1 MASTK
6 AEKANLLPWLLQ
18 EALFLACQ
26 SLDDY
31 FDNSIQFEAAFG
43 SSYDQVAASEL
54 LSAFAQGNY
63 DALPEIKILSNTVLG
78 ATNGAFA
85 AQKNEIYLNE
95 RFLLANTGH
104 IQAIANVLIEE
115 IGHFI
120 DAKINTVDNAGDE
133 GEIFAKLV
141 QGESISQQELLVLK
155 GEDDTKMITL
165 DGHNVLIEQNF
176 TVPENEDNL
185 WWNLKQINVK
195 PAWEKATGKDIII
208 AVIDSGVSSP
218 TLKDRFVNQWNFIG
232 NNPDVT
238 DSYGHGTNVAS
249 AALANAVDLNVFGVA
264 PEATLMPLKV
274 GDDQGIATA
283 DAVINAVQWAIDN
296 GASVIN
302 MSTAFYFSDI
312 QNKAKSQKSKLSKL
326 INRAKKYNII
336 ITIAAAN
343 NGQDWSK
350 WGPNTNLTPLI
361 QDSFAQFLAT
371 YKNEFENVIM
381 VGSTNNVA
389 RIANHSNYDSKKSS
403 GYLPIHI
410 AAPGGDPDKENLI
423 RVLSN
428 VGTTSL
434 VSRDHDDVF
443 GTSFAAPQVA
453 GAVALIKQH
462 YYGLPYI
469 SINRMLQETVNKNT
483 EITKEKFSEYPS
495 FARSLDSGIVWEGS
509 LNIGQIFDKYL
520 KDSISSSSSSSLSDQ
535 VTFSFYT
542 VVNQDDTPQ
551 KNHVVYSNKKRKLKQ
566 SQISSFSTSVANIS
580 TNEMIASDFDFY
592 SSLIIVNGD
601 GANVSI
607 NGNTITI
614 NGVVSAAIGG
624 IAEYPLFR
632 VNNLTIDLD
641 DPTGKKFAE
650 AAGALTNGFTLL
662 GLNIEFNNFK
672 LKEDSLELEAKLTA
686 PELGIANDAA
696 VTISPIIISTDG
708 VSVGQASI
716 APWKGTK
723 TFNALGLITVELVN
737 PALSFDFDEEI
748 GTLQGILYVPML
760 NNLSVDLSEDKGL
773 KFRQGQNNTAEYAL
787 DVSIKGDLITI
798 YGDWKL
804 TNIVVNLNKSF
815 DKNYIDG
822 KLEAK
827 LFTSTE
833 KSIKVEGSYEK
844 SNTSDN
850 NAIFSIKATS
860 EDGTDFSFLGTDIDI
875 REIEFRSDRKLTDTD
890 YWDPIST
897 LTDAYITL
905 PELLGTNDR
914 GERIQVAI
922 KDFEITEDGY
932 SLGGATVSIP
942 EFSINLL
949 GFEKLEANGTGI
961 RLEYNKKTS
970 KLVVN
975 SNKQIV
981 PEEYFKIQGKLALPN
996 FYSLTADF
1004 SGPNYIKLS
1013 NNADNSVE
1021 IVGTFSAKNIDI
1033 GTGYTIKYA
1042 ELGINT
1048 INKRVTAQGTL
1059 AIPSGVE
1066 IAASV
1071 IFVEGNLSYADIKA
1085 DHLNKPIGTTGA
1097 YLQTIEGKYEDDVR
1111 TSSKDFKF
1119 SGDLSFTAGPQIN
1132 IKLPKW
1138 LGGGFKGSVINL
1150 DVHGEITADY
1160 LQGSGD
1166 LSVMGGLIEGSA
1178 SATLNW
1184 KENYFKANSRFYML
1198 DGAVTTTTDL
1208 LARYNANR
1216 QYEAYLFGEA
1226 IVKIP
1231 RSIPTIGGYKL
1242 SSGEVYFQYSDD
1254 GISSNDYIAAWGNIA
1269 LFGTVGFKLS
1279 FDGNYNIIW
1288 KKEAQKIANVARSVF
1303 ASMSSTIGDDI
1314 QDVSS
1319 PYNNINGTNG
1329 DDTLD
1334 GDNNNNNIS
1343 GLNGNDLLSGEGGND
1358 TLIGGLG
1365 NDLLYGGAGD
1375 DSLYGNE
1382 GDDYLYG
1389 DDGIDRLYGGD
1400 GNDVLYGNYNQSLY
1414 GENGDDTLS
1423 GGWMLDGGNGADTL
1437 SSNTDKA
1444 SLIGGNDNDTVSY
1457 NASIDNLNISLSLGL
1472 ANRREITPTII
1483 TFSQTLSSIE
1493 NAIGGSGADSISGSI
1508 VANLLEGGE
1517 GNDTISGGAGNDT
1530 LEGGSGND
1538 RLTGGTGADKFLL
1551 NTKADGI
1558 DTIIDF
1564 STKEGDRIE
1573 INFASF
1579 GPVSM
1584 DLFQYDSTTGTLSY
1598 CNSPSSQTQQ
1608 SLYFLS
1614 DSAPWEG
1621 AQSQARSLGGNL
1633 VTINNQAEQDWLQN
1647 TFGKNQTFWIG
1658 ATDKVTEGTFRWIN
1672 GEISAFANWN
1682 KGEPNNVGNEDYA
1695 ELLNMG
1701 KWNDSGSTKKQKG
1714 IIEVSVQMFQGHYYL
1729 LSNSATWDNAQTQA
1743 NSLGGNLVTIN
1754 SQDEQDWLQTTFGK
1768 NQNFWIGLRDN
1779 VTEGSFQWANG
1790 ETSTFTNWNS
1800 GEPNNFG
1807 NEDHVELYP
1816 TGKWNDNQAT
1826 KIQKAIIEI
1835 DAGKFFQTDVPTF
1848 ELIQLAALM
1857 NKPADFNIKN
1867 HITISGAY
1875 VELFTDANFGGQS
1888 LKLAGGSYDNNDL
1901 FRNGFSENTLSSLKI
1916 PAGWGVALYDNNNHD
1931 NQIGSYLGDTVSLPT
1946 GADDRTTSLIVS
1958 SPTSDF
1964 LVGGVGNDTL
1974 NGCAGNDYLDG
1985 GAGIDTLIGGADDDT
2000 YVVNNTS
2007 DVIMENINEGS
2018 DTIQTSITFS
2028 LSTLSNIENL
2038 ALTGTANIN
2047 GTGNAADNVITG
2059 NGANNSLYGG
2069 AGNDFLNGDA
2079 GNDLLNPGYS
2089 KFCTDIIDGG
2099 TGDDLLQANYSE
2111 KSNNYGID
2119 LGWRGANVIYH
2130 RNGNNDDNFE
2140 LVKFSNIERF
2150 DITGT
2155 RYADAFAGGAGND
2168 TFDGGAGNDV
2178 LDGDAGDDI
2187 LKPGYSQFCTDT
2199 IDGGAG
2205 DDLLQVDYS
2214 QKNNNFGVDLGTKIA
2229 TSICHLN
2236 GSNGDNFELVKFSN
2250 IERFSITGS
2259 QYADA
2264 FKGGA
2269 GNDTFQGGAGNDV
2282 LNGGAGSD
2290 ELVGGAENDL
2300 LDGGPGV
2307 DRAVYT
2313 GRFDQYTVL
2322 LDGSDYLV
2330 YDKRS
2335 DAPDGFDRVRNV
2347 ETLVFSDGDQQPN
2360 SSNTG
2365 PLQVGTM
2372 GNDNLSGVIYYN
2384 PSPIETLIIS
2394 DDSSLSTQTTPSK
2407 ALSSALD
2414 NGIWYKIVASGTW
2427 TPDRQYGY
2435 PSGIWLVDS
2444 KYVSRDNWKTSYD
2457 YDASSLYKSDLG
2469 LRSNLLGGGNDDFWG
2484 TYNSTHIYRYEF
2496 MGTGLAV
2503 DFFVNESLQSNSD
2516 DKGRL
2521 DIKIYRQFS
2530 SDNIINGFSGDDSI
2544 SGNDGNDT
2552 LNGGAGNDTIDGGS
2566 GADRAA
2572 YTGRVD
2578 QYIVLRDGTDYLV
2591 YDKRSSAPDGIDRVR
2606 NVETLVF
2613 SDGVKQPIVSNT
2625 GTLQKGTAGNDNLS
2639 GEIYYDPTPIQT
2651 LIISPDASINS
2662 QATPYSAL
2670 SLSSVLNNGDWYKF
2684 VASGT
2689 LSLVQRGIPWGN
2701 SLVDAKYVSGNE
2713 WKSISDNDTWFRPNS
2728 PGRPPI
2734 SVDLGLRSDLLG
2746 GGNDDFWGAYNSTH
2760 IYQYEFMGTGHA
2772 ADFFVNE
2779 QKRFNVGDK
2788 GRLDIKIYRQSSSD
2802 NIIYGL
2808 DGNDAISGKDG
2819 DDVLNG
2825 DNGDDTLIGGN
2836 GADTLTGGAGRDTFQ
2851 FMLADSRLNPTNAA
2865 SFSGDAITD
2874 YTFGTDVVDGPTAVA
2889 AANMSTFT
2897 LPGLATYTDATISA
2911 ALVANLNSAWA
2922 ANRSAL
2928 VIFGTGTT
2936 AQAFLV
2942 LGDNTAGY
2950 QASGDSVI
2958 KFQYTGTLANF
2969 AIV

>member
-1 MASTK
+1 MATTK

-26 SLDDY
+26 SLDRY

-54 LSAFAQGNY
+54 LSAFAQGNF

-95 RFLLANTGH
+95 RFLLANTDH
-104 IQAIANVLIEE
+104 IQSIANVLIEE

-120 DAKINTVDNAGDE
+120 DAKINTGDSAGDE

-141 QGESISQQELLVLK
+141 QGERISQQELLVLK

-165 DGHNVLIEQNF
+165 DGEKISIEQEA
-176 TVPENEDNL
+176 TKNL
-185 WWNLKQINVK
+185 SKGKNL
-195 PAWEKATGKDIII
+195 
-208 AVIDSGVSSP
+208 
-218 TLKDRFVNQWNFIG
+218 DRIQ
-232 NNPDVT
+232 
-238 DSYGHGTNVAS
+238 
-249 AALANAVDLNVFGVA
+249 A
-264 PEATLMPLKV
+264 PEALVALSNLGPSNVSKVKVAVLDSNIFLEQNYFRYQSVGWSEGCTVEIDENGNPITTSIGTEHGIAVTGLIAGMKIVPTKTTIGVYPSATLLGFNLKDYSN
-274 GDDQGIATA
+274 DDPTILQILDYLIQGINFAIKHQA
-283 DAVINAVQWAIDN
+283 QVINLSQDIPFFPVYELDSEDDIIHVEEKPAYPYYTRFN
-296 GASVIN
+296 GMSRNALIQKYDQLTMLFDKLCNRNIILVKSAGNDRWEIN
-302 MSTAFYFSDI
+302 PENSFVAYY
-312 QNKAKSQKSKLSKL
+312 QSQKLFIDS
-326 INRAKKYNII
+326 I
-336 ITIAAAN
+336 ITVTST
-343 NGQDWSK
+343 DT
-350 WGPNTNLTPLI
+350 TNDFFVESHAFST
-361 QDSFAQFLAT
+361 T
-371 YKNEFENVIM
+371 YV
-381 VGSTNNVA
+381 
-389 RIANHSNYDSKKSS
+389 D
-403 GYLPIHI
+403 L
-410 AAPGGDPDKENLI
+410 AAPGQNDRTLEQSGIPGNLGSGTSYAAPHVSGAIALILAKNSMLNFDEIKEIIHESVDREAESENLSSLKGKTATDG
-423 RVLSN
+423 RLNVLKAFEITPTPDYHEANSFGLVN
-428 VGTTSL
+428 MLESSSTSQ
-434 VSRDHDDVF
+434 
-443 GTSFAAPQVA
+443 PK
-453 GAVALIKQH
+453 ALIATSSHMANTSPAILTGRTKI
-462 YYGLPYI
+462 GLNNNSLLTVI
-469 SINRMLQETVNKNT
+469 TVDGTVSNNNGIVTVNG
-483 EITKEKFSEYPS
+483 
-495 FARSLDSGIVWEGS
+495 A
-509 LNIGQIFDKYL
+509 
-520 KDSISSSSSSSLSDQ
+520 ISP
-535 VTFSFYT
+535 
-542 VVNQDDTPQ
+542 N
-551 KNHVVYSNKKRKLKQ
+551 
-566 SQISSFSTSVANIS
+566 
-580 TNEMIASDFDFY
+580 
-592 SSLIIVNGD
+592 
-601 GANVSI
+601 
-607 NGNTITI
+607 
-614 NGVVSAAIGG
+614 IGG
-624 IAEYPLFR
+624 IVNYTLF
-632 VNNLTIDLD
+632 NGSFTINTN
-641 DPTGKKFAE
+641 TGIVGSLVE
-650 AAGALTNGFTLL
+650 STLRPSNEFTLL
-662 GLNIEFNNFK
+662 GLNVEFTNLSFKEKGIE
-672 LKEDSLELEAKLTA
+672 LGAKLTA

-696 VTISPIIISTDG
+696 ITISPIIISTDG

-716 APWKGTK
+716 SPWSGSK
-723 TFNALGLITVELVN
+723 TFNAFGLITVELESPV
-737 PALSFDFDEEI
+737 LRFDFQEEI
-748 GTLQGILYVPML
+748 GTLQGKLSVPVL
-760 NNLSVDLSEDKGL
+760 NNLSVDLSGDKGI
-773 KFRQGQNNTAEYAL
+773 KFRQGQHNTAEYAL
-787 DVSIKGDLITI
+787 DVSIQNGLIPI

-804 TNIVVNLNKSF
+804 DEISVNLTKSF
-815 DKNYIDG
+815 DKDNITGSLGARFYTSKDKYITVNG
-822 KLEAK
+822 TYAK
-827 LFTSTE
+827 LRDT
-833 KSIKVEGSYEK
+833 
-844 SNTSDN
+844 DN
-850 NAIFSIKATS
+850 NAIFSFTADS
-860 EDGTDFSFLGTDIDI
+860 GAGTDFSFLGTDIDI
-875 REIEFRSDRKLTDTD
+875 RAIEFLSDRNPTDD
-890 YWDPIST
+890 FYWDAKST
-897 LTDAYITL
+897 LTNAYITL
-905 PELLGTNDR
+905 PELLGKNDQ
-914 GERIQVAI
+914 GQRIQVAI

-949 GFEKLEANGTGI
+949 GLTSLKANGTGI
-961 RLEYNKKTS
+961 RLEYNKNTS

-1013 NNADNSVE
+1013 NNAANSVE
-1021 IVGTFSAKNIDI
+1021 IVGTFSARNISI
-1033 GTGYTIKYA
+1033 GTGWTIKYA

-1048 INKRVTAQGTL
+1048 TDKRVTAIGTL

-1066 IAASV
+1066 IGASV
-1071 IFVEGNLSYADIKA
+1071 IFDNGILSYADIKA

-1097 YLQTIEGKYEDDVR
+1097 YLQTIEGKYEVDVR
-1111 TSSKDFKF
+1111 TSSKDYKF

-1138 LGGGFKGSVINL
+1138 LGGGFKGAVINL
-1150 DVHGEITADY
+1150 DVHGEITTDY

-1208 LARYNANR
+1208 LARYNAKR

-1226 IVKIP
+1226 SVKIP
-1231 RSIPTIGGYKL
+1231 HSIPTIGGYKL
-1242 SSGEVYFQYSDD
+1242 SSGEVYFQYTDD
-1254 GISSNDYIAAWGNIA
+1254 GISSNDYIAAWGNIN

-1288 KKEAQKIANVARSVF
+1288 KKEAQKIANTAKAVF
-1303 ASMSSTIGDDI
+1303 ASMSSAIGDNL

-1319 PYNNINGTNG
+1319 SRYDINGTSG
-1329 DDTLD
+1329 DNILD
-1334 GDNNNNNIS
+1334 GDHNSNNIS
-1343 GLNGNDLLSGEGGND
+1343 GLNGNDMISGEEGND
-1358 TLIGGLG
+1358 TLSGDVG
-1365 NDLLYGGAGD
+1365 NDLLYGGVGD
-1375 DSLYGNE
+1375 DSLSGND

-1389 DDGIDRLYGGD
+1389 DDGNDRLYGGN
-1400 GNDVLYGNYNQSLY
+1400 GNDVLHGEYNESLY

-1423 GGWMLDGGNGADTL
+1423 GGLMLDGGNGADTL
-1437 SSNTDKA
+1437 SSNTTNA
-1444 SLIGGNDNDTVSY
+1444 SLIGGNDTDTVSY
-1457 NASIDNLNISLSLGL
+1457 SAYAEKLNISLSAGL
-1472 ANRREITPTII
+1472 ANKIETNPATI
-1483 TFSQTLSSIE
+1483 TFQQTLTSIE
-1493 NAIGGSGADSISGSI
+1493 NVIGGSGADSISGNS

-1517 GNDTISGGAGNDT
+1517 GNDTLIGDAGNDT

-1701 KWNDSGSTKKQKG
+1701 KWNDSGSTKKQKA

-1729 LSNSATWDNAQTQA
+1729 LSDSATWDNAQTQA
-1743 NSLGGNLVTIN
+1743 NRLGGNLVTIN

-1807 NEDHVELYP
+1807 NEDYVELYS

-1835 DAGKFFQTDVPTF
+1835 DAGKFFQIDVPTF
-1848 ELIQLAALM
+1848 ELIQLAALI
-1857 NKPADFNIKN
+1857 NKPADFNIKS
-1867 HITISGAY
+1867 HITISGAH

-1974 NGCAGNDYLDG
+1974 YGCAGNDYLDG

-2007 DVIMENINEGS
+2007 DVIVENINEGS
-2018 DTIQTSITFS
+2018 DTIQTFITFS

-2069 AGNDFLNGDA
+2069 AGNDVLNGDA

-2099 TGDDLLQANYSE
+2099 TGDDLLQANYGE
-2111 KSNNYGID
+2111 KNNNYGID

-2178 LDGDAGDDI
+2178 LKGDAGDDI

-2264 FKGGA
+2264 FTGGA

-2330 YDKRS
+2330 YDNRS

-2372 GNDNLSGVIYYN
+2372 GNDNLNGVIYYN
-2384 PSPIETLIIS
+2384 PAPIQTLIIS

-2414 NGIWYKIVASGTW
+2414 NGVWYKVVASGTW

-2435 PSGIWLVDS
+2435 PSGTWLVDS
-2444 KYVSRDNWKTSYD
+2444 KYVSRDNWKTSND
-2457 YDASSLYKSDLG
+2457 NDASWPYNPDLG

-2484 TYNSTHIYRYEF
+2484 TYNSTHIYQYEF
-2496 MGTGLAV
+2496 MGTGLAA
-2503 DFFVNESLQSNSD
+2503 DFFVNDSLRSNAD

-2530 SDNIINGFSGDDSI
+2530 SGNIINGLAGDDSI

-2552 LNGGAGNDTIDGGS
+2552 LNGGAGNDVLDGGS
-2566 GADRAA
+2566 GADIAT

-2591 YDKRSSAPDGIDRVR
+2591 YDKRSSASDGIDRVR

-2613 SDGVKQPIVSNT
+2613 SDGAKQPIVSNT

-2746 GGNDDFWGAYNSTH
+2746 GGNDDFWGAYNPTH
-2760 IYQYEFMGTGHA
+2760 IYQYEFMGTGRA

-2788 GRLDIKIYRQSSSD
+2788 GRLDIKIYRQFSSD

-2825 DNGDDTLIGGN
+2825 DNGDDTLIGGT

-2851 FMLADSRLNPTNAA
+2851 FVLADSRLNTTNAA
-2865 SFSGDAITD
+2865 SFSGDIITD

-2889 AANMSTFT
+2889 AASMSTFI
-2897 LPGLATYTDATISA
+2897 LPDLATYTDATISA

-2922 ANRSAL
+2922 ANLSAL
-2928 VIFGTGTT
+2928 VTFGTGTT